1 MSLTAIIPVPPAA
14 AVSIHK
20 IFNGK
25 SLYDHKI
32 LTLGAKPQLHTV
44 VNINNNRSSCVLD
57 SIFF

>member
-32 LTLGAKPQLHTV
+32 LTLGAKSQLHTV
-44 VNINNNRSSCVLD
+44 ST
-57 SIFF
+57 SITIAQAVS